1 MTSTSETIGKV
12 LTEGDKQYFYL
23 AAESSNLGSVF
34 IFVFDID
41 DGSIVNTI
49 RQRSNSKQLKIGSLK
64 APYSDNAI
72 TYLGLYSSTDTYSE
86 LVKLYFPN
94 SDYVIYQQQCIK
106 FRFQHVFSNETWI
119 SLQQTQHIHSALIP
133 SMGDI
138 MDTFTITQLTN
149 SGLEDVTSTVTTTT
163 NETTTFPNGTL
174 DISVTAIESELN
186 YTFSTFVASTEECQA
201 NTTETNT
208 GNTKDDDDSISTL
221 SIVLIIVCS
230 VLFIT
235 LVVGIVVGVTYFVK
249 KSSSGNAG
257 MSKIEEADPP
267 AEERDSLREEN
278 KA

>member
-133 SMGDI
+133 TMGDI

-149 SGLEDVTSTVTTTT
+149 SGFEDVTSTVTTTT
-163 NETTTFPNGTL
+163 NEVTTAPSGLFDT
-174 DISVTAIESELN
+174 SVTAIESELN
-186 YTFSTFVASTEECQA
+186 YTFSSFVASTEECQ
-201 NTTETNT
+201 TNT
-208 GNTKDDDDSISTL
+208 GNTKNDDDSINTL
-221 SIVLIIVCS
+221 SLVLIIVCS
-230 VLFIT
+230 ALFIT
-235 LVVGIVVGVTYFVK
+235 VVVCIVIGVTYFIK
-249 KSSSGNAG
+249 KSSSEKVG
-257 MSKIEEADPP
+257 MSKIEEAGPP
-267 AEERDSLREEN
+267 AEERNSLREEN